1 MINNSTNPSEISVL
15 ICGDSFAADWTVKY
29 PDGQGW
35 PNLLS
40 KDYKVKNIAQA
51 GCSEYKILK
60 QLQSENLHSYSHL
73 ILSHTSPNRIP
84 VVTHPVHRGDLLHH
98 SADLIYNDINFHAK
112 TNPSLLPIVEYFE
125 KYFDLDYAVYCHNLI
140 LEEIKKIL
148 DKYPHLKVIHISNL
162 GLPGNICFAKDQ
174 SRNFN
179 HLLSKH
185 PGLHN
190 HFDDYANQFI
200 YKDLKVFLDE

>member
-1 MINNSTNPSEISVL
+1 MNNISVL

-35 PNLLS
+35 PNLLR
-40 KDYKVKNIAQA
+40 KHYKVKNIAQA

-60 QLQSENLHSYSHL
+60 QLQSENLDNYSHL

-84 VVTHPVHRGDLLHH
+84 VVKHPVHHSDLLHH

-112 TNPSLLPIVEYFE
+112 TNPALSPIVEYFE
-125 KYFDLDYAVYCHNLI
+125 KYFDLDYSIYCYKLI
-140 LEEIKKIL
+140 LDDIKKIL
-148 DKYPHLKVIHISNL
+148 DKYPKLKVLHISNL
-162 GLPGNICFAKDQ
+162 GLPENFCFDKDK

-185 PGLHN
+185 PGLYN
-190 HFDDYANQFI
+190 HFNDYANQYI
-200 YKDLKVFLDE
+200 YEDIKDFLNE